1 MIHRIIT
8 NGHAKR
14 SAARNTASA
23 ANASPKIL
31 CSRILVILLA
41 FLALTVQALVVQSHI
56 HIPQAAS
63 KVQSDSLI
71 TFAGSTADT
80 RAENSTNAPRDKYP
94 LNQDPSNCPLCQEF
108 GHSGQFLA
116 STSVLFSLPYSVALN
131 FNVVRETISPLFAVS
146 HSWQGRAPPQ
156 R

>member
-1 MIHRIIT
+1 MIT
-8 NGHAKR
+8 NRHGKR
-14 SAARNTASA
+14 SAARNTTSA
-23 ANASPKIL
+23 VNASPKIL

-41 FLALTVQALVVQSHI
+41 FVALTVQALVVQSHI

-63 KVQSDSLI
+63 KLQSASLVS
-71 TFAGSTADT
+71 FAASASTADT
-80 RAENSTNAPRDKYP
+80 RAENSANAPRDKYP

-108 GHSGQFLA
+108 GHSGQFVA
-116 STSVLFSLPYSVALN
+116 STSVLFSLPCSLVLA
-131 FNVVRETISPLFAVS
+131 FFIVSETIPTFFAVS